1 LTSFSSVYARISQC
15 VVTNKLIILSYYI
28 SIQFWSEIRINKKN
42 ILLIFIGLFWHLSIV
57 RFSLQYGILSKL
69 IRIMWRSFLS
79 SRRNWLG
86 ICVWGCWRKRLRLF
100 ISMRRNIS
108 IGMLGVGVLIWGRLR
123 RIVIKN
129 RRRKELK

>member
-1 LTSFSSVYARISQC
+1 MTSFSSVYARISQC